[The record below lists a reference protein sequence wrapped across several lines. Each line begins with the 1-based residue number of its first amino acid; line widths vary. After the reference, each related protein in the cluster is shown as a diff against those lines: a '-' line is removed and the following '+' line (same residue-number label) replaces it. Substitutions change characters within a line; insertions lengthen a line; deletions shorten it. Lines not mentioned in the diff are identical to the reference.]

1 MSNTEGLY
9 GILMVLLAVMVV
21 ILIALVIA
29 YFVIKIKSSSKEKKQ
44 KKTVTSKDKTNK
56 KTTPT
61 SGANAYNKQSI
72 FDFMEFDAIE
82 DSMIVQK
89 NWKKYIMVTECQGV
103 NFDLMSQIEK
113 VGVEEGFQQ
122 FLNTLRYP
130 VQIYIQTRTVNLE
143 SSIADYKRRVREIE
157 TQYNKNQYEYNLMVQ
172 SGTYKKED
180 INKAL
185 YDLTKQRNLYEY
197 ARDLVENTERM
208 SLNKNILNKKYYLV
222 LSYMPEE
229 ASSETYG
236 KEELRNMAFSE
247 LYTRSQA
254 LIRTLSA
261 CSVSGRIV
269 NTKELIELLYVAYNR
284 DDSEIYGLD
293 KALKAEYD
301 DIYTTAPDVYEKKIK
316 ILDERIRD
324 EAINKA
330 NSAMDKIKTKSKAQQ
345 IAEEKEQQMDELI
358 DQMAQMLL
366 EENKQLVGTELAEQ
380 AIEEIK
386 KEENNGKGGEID
398 ESKKTTNRGSKKTI

>member
-44 KKTVTSKDKTNK
+44 KKTVTSKEKTNK

-143 SSIADYKRRVREIE
+143 SSIAEYKRRVREIE
-157 TQYNKNQYEYNLMVQ
+157 TQYNRNQYEYNLMVQ
-172 SGTYKKED
+172 SGTYKKDD
-180 INKAL
+180 INRAL

-229 ASSETYG
+229 AFSETYG

-330 NSAMDKIKTKSKAQQ
+330 NNAMDKIKTKSKAQQ

-386 KEENNGKGGEID
+386 KEDSGKGGEVD